1 MVGRQRDGQADGG
14 WVAIL
19 IFPGQQD
26 QVKVIANADSFREN
40 PEVTLRRSTR
50 ESEQQ
55 RWRENLTSLSPRTT
69 ALVTKCVSF

>member
-1 MVGRQRDGQADGG
+1 MDRQMVDGWKD
-14 WVAIL
+14 
-19 IFPGQQD
+19 GQQD
-26 QVKVIANADSFREN
+26 QVKVIANTDSFREN

-50 ESEQQ
+50 ETEQQ